1 MNFNGINK
9 AMIFPYSEYM
19 INIVKFNKLL
29 NFDIKS
35 IVSFKSWGY
44 TDKAPLFMDK
54 SGYSKYMVTDDFE
67 GELNK
72 INTVILG
79 SFQRYYGDDE
89 ISNKYLGKENLKGDA
104 IDLYSI
110 PSTDMLDF
118 ILEIE
123 KRYQVM
129 IPTEKIKIKNF
140 MNIGTILDILENIK
154 SNN

>member
-1 MNFNGINK
+1 
-9 AMIFPYSEYM
+9 
-19 INIVKFNKLL
+19 
-29 NFDIKS
+29 
-35 IVSFKSWGY
+35 
-44 TDKAPLFMDK
+44 MDK
-54 SGYSKYMVTDDFE
+54 R
-67 GELNK
+67 ELRN
-72 INTVILG
+72 IALD
-79 SFQRYYGDDE
+79 S
-89 ISNKYLGKENLKGDA
+89 LGKENLKGDA

>member
-1 MNFNGINK
+1 
-9 AMIFPYSEYM
+9 
-19 INIVKFNKLL
+19 
-29 NFDIKS
+29 
-35 IVSFKSWGY
+35 
-44 TDKAPLFMDK
+44 MDK
-54 SGYSKYMVTDDFE
+54 R
-67 GELNK
+67 ELRN
-72 INTVILG
+72 IALD
-79 SFQRYYGDDE
+79 S
-89 ISNKYLGKENLKGDA
+89 LGKENLKGDA

-129 IPTEKIKIKNF
+129 IPTEKIKMKNF